1 MAGGAAVVDPR
12 KPMVQVPDAGAWE
25 RWLEANHERSDGV
38 WLKIAKRGAPA
49 PTPTY
54 AQALEVAICYG
65 WIDGQKGAHD
75 ESYWLQRFTRRGL
88 RSRWSEINREKAE
101 RLLADGRMT
110 PAGLA
115 QVDAA
120 RADGRWG
127 AAYPSQSG
135 ATVPEDLQRELD
147 RHPVAAEFFAT
158 LTGTDRY
165 AFLYRLHNVK
175 TRDGRARRI
184 ARYIELLDRR
194 RTLSDPD

>member
-1 MAGGAAVVDPR
+1 MLDL
-12 KPMVQVPDAGAWE
+12 PDAGAWA
-25 RWLEANHERSDGV
+25 RWLEANHDSSDGV
-38 WLKIAKRGAPA
+38 WLKIAKKGAPA

-54 AQALEVAICYG
+54 AQAIEVAICYG

-75 ESYWLQRFTRRGL
+75 GSYWLQRFTRRGP
-88 RSRWSEINREKAE
+88 RSRWSEINREKAD
-101 RLLADGRMT
+101 RLLAEGRIT

-115 QVDAA
+115 QIEAA
-120 RADGRWG
+120 RADGRWD
-127 AAYPSQSG
+127 AAYPSQTG
-135 ATVPEDLQRELD
+135 ATVPEDFQRELD

-184 ARYIELLDRR
+184 ARYIDVLERR